1 MKSAI
6 QPTIG
11 RIVLFKPIKS
21 TEHLFGRF
29 EDQNYPAIIV
39 SVAKSLAR
47 VENEIIDAEER
58 SIVDLKVFTN
68 MDNDVL
74 VRNIC
79 YSEEPKEG
87 CWSWLPRV

>member
-11 RIVLFKPIKS
+11 RIVLYTPIKS
-21 TEHLFGRF
+21 TEHLFGRL
-29 EDQNYPAIIV
+29 DKQKYPAIIV
-39 SVAKSLAR
+39 SVATGETR
-47 VENEIIDAEER
+47 VDNEIVEAE
-58 SIVDLKVFTN
+58 SVSMINVKVFTN